1 MAGLDTPLGVL
12 LNIADMSVDSHGVE
26 VGFDRRL
33 ADVAYRYGE
42 DSDQYRE
49 CARMIELLK
58 GAGSGASS
66 EKGA

>member
-12 LNIADMSVDSHGVE
+12 LNITDMSVDSHGVE

-42 DSDQYRE
+42 IPTSTGNARE
-49 CARMIELLK
+49 
-58 GAGSGASS
+58 
-66 EKGA
+66 